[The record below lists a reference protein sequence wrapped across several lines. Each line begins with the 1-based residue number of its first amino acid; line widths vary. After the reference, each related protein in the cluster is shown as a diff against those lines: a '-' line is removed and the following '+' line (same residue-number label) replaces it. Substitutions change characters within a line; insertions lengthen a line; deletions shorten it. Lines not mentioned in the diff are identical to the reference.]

1 MPRHA
6 PFNFAPRLFAL
17 ITCIAFAGC
26 TSVYQVKVEA
36 LARPGAV
43 AANPTSFRIKEPVG
57 AASSG
62 SLRQKEIASHVRTA
76 LSAHGL
82 YEAASPESADLVV
95 EIDYGIGPERVQR
108 TVYEELAFGRPGG
121 GGRLKG
127 APPEGVAREMMG
139 YTELADTIVVR
150 EKHMSIC
157 ARQNQAAGSD
167 EPPVDVWRVYVSIE
181 NEGDDLRGHLPILAS
196 AAMDHLGRTTDGPAS
211 LTLRSDDE
219 AIRFIRKGM

>member
-6 PFNFAPRLFAL
+6 PFTSATRLLAVMASL
-17 ITCIAFAGC
+17 AFAGC

-43 AANPTSFRIKEPVG
+43 TANATSYRIKEPVG
-57 AASSG
+57 AGSSG
-62 SLRQKEIASHVRTA
+62 SLRQKEIANHIRTA
-76 LSAHGL
+76 LSAHGW
-82 YEAASPESADLVV
+82 YEAPNPEAADLVV

-108 TVYEELAFGRPGG
+108 TVYEELAYGRPGG

-139 YTELADTIVVR
+139 YTELAETIVVR

-157 ARQNQAAGSD
+157 ARQYQSADSEA
-167 EPPVDVWRVYVSIE
+167 PPVDVWRVYVSIE
-181 NEGDDLRGHLPILAS
+181 DEGDDLRGHLPILAS
-196 AAMDHLGRTTDGPAS
+196 AAMDHLGQTTDGPAC

>member
-6 PFNFAPRLFAL
+6 PFIFATPTLAFMAGVL
-17 ITCIAFAGC
+17 FAGC

-36 LARPGAV
+36 LARPGPV
-43 AANPTSFRIKEPVG
+43 AANATSYRLKEPVG
-57 AASSG
+57 AVSG
-62 SLRQKEIASHVRTA
+62 DSLRQKEIASHIRTA

-82 YEAASPESADLVV
+82 YEAANPASADLVV
-95 EIDYGIGPERVQR
+95 EIDCGIGPERVQR
-108 TVYEELAFGRPGG
+108 TVYDELAFGRPGG

-139 YTELADTIVVR
+139 YAELADAIVVR

-157 ARQNQAAGSD
+157 ARQNQAADNDG
-167 EPPVDVWRVYVSIE
+167 PPVDVWRVHVSIE
-181 NEGDDLRGHLPILAS
+181 DEGDDLRGHLPILAS